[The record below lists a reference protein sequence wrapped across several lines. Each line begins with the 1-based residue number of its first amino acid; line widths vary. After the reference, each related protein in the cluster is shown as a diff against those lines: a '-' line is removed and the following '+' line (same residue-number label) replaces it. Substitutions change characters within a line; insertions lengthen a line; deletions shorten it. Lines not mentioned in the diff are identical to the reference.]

1 MPCPSPGLEPQLPQL
16 GKIRIRGRELLR
28 LDNLLSASS
37 LETWTVQI
45 TDHFHFQ
52 GMKMTVSNAYFACK
66 AFPLSG
72 SLTHLLQIYVSWGTR
87 LLFPHKFK
95 RKTCKAVV
103 QTKKW
108 GWRPSAKNANL
119 PIWVPDEFPVTGYL
133 PFLLFWGRLQ
143 TPRQLETLGSKVKW
157 EILNRETPTTPN
169 NEETGFS
176 NNFK

>member
-1 MPCPSPGLEPQLPQL
+1 MPCPSPGPEPQLPQL

-28 LDNLLSASS
+28 LDNLLSTSS

-52 GMKMTVSNAYFACK
+52 GMKMPT
-66 AFPLSG
+66 
-72 SLTHLLQIYVSWGTR
+72 LLAKP
-87 LLFPHKFK
+87 FPHKFW
-95 RKTCKAVV
+95 RKTCKAIAQKLKV
-103 QTKKW
+103 
-108 GWRPSAKNANL
+108 GL
-119 PIWVPDEFPVTGYL
+119 VPFSKHWKFVTGYL
-133 PFLLFWGRLQ
+133 PFLLLIKVGGWLQ

-157 EILNRETPTTPN
+157 GILNRDTPTTPN

>member
-28 LDNLLSASS
+28 LDNLLSTSS

-52 GMKMTVSNAYFACK
+52 GMKITVSNAYFACK
-66 AFPLSG
+66 AFPINFERQFAKLSPKSKSG
-72 SLTHLLQIYVSWGTR
+72 VGALQQNLEIYPFGFQMNSVWQPLILLIKVG
-87 LLFPHKFK
+87 
-95 RKTCKAVV
+95 
-103 QTKKW
+103 
-108 GWRPSAKNANL
+108 
-119 PIWVPDEFPVTGYL
+119 
-133 PFLLFWGRLQ
+133 GRLQ

-157 EILNRETPTTPN
+157 GILNRDTPTTPN

-176 NNFK
+176 NNF